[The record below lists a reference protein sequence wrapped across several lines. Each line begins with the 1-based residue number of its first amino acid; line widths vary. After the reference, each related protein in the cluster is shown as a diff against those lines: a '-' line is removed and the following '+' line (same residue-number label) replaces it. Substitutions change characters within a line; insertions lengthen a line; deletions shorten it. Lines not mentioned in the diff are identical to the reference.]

1 MSEML
6 RTNSTTNPVTDSDG
20 LHVTPHCGHIA
31 VNHRAAVP
39 TASCSANTGVTQI
52 LKCIL
57 MAWLVIQPAN
67 YSREMGKLTDINTFV
82 WK

>member
-1 MSEML
+1 MGCMKHHTADTLLLITEL
-6 RTNSTTNPVTDSDG
+6 QY
-20 LHVTPHCGHIA
+20 
-31 VNHRAAVP
+31 P